1 MTRITDLGRTLAA
14 AAVAV
19 LVLSGAGAPAD
30 INRFILPADRAKA
43 AKTVH
48 EISRETA
55 RSIADVCFQWARE
68 SNVAVSIFIL
78 SPAGQIVFAERMDG
92 QGPVN
97 IETAMMK
104 AKTAL
109 YMRDSTHAWMN
120 RTMENPDFAMRLIP
134 LGQFWN
140 SGGLPIVV
148 NDILI
153 GAIGVG
159 GAAAT
164 PQFSDEMCAHRAL
177 TQVLGPQPP
186 LAPNLPPRPQ

>member
-1 MTRITDLGRTLAA
+1 MELALRLAA
-14 AAVAV
+14 AAVAASV
-19 LVLSGAGAPAD
+19 FVGAGAPAD
-30 INRFILPADRAKA
+30 ISRFILPPDRARV

-55 RSIADVCFQWARE
+55 RRIVDNCIQFAQQN
-68 SNVAVSIFIL
+68 NVAVSIFIL
-78 SPAGQIVFAERMDG
+78 SPAGQIVVAERMDG

-97 IETAMMK
+97 IETALMK

-120 RTMENPDFAMRLIP
+120 RTTENPDFAVRLIP

-148 NDILI
+148 DDVLI

-159 GAAAT
+159 GAAPT
-164 PQFSDEMCAHRAL
+164 PQFSDEICAHRAL
-177 TQVLGPQPP
+177 TQVIGPQPP
-186 LAPNLPPRPQ
+186 LAPNLPPRPN